1 MCVSLILKIGVVTLR
16 TRELASE
23 ASVAYSRC
31 LTSAGSCVGAGGSST
46 GMKMTMSL
54 AHIAVVDT
62 RARSAPLAAPFR
74 RLLEVG
80 LRWLAS

>member
-1 MCVSLILKIGVVTLR
+1 
-16 TRELASE
+16 
-23 ASVAYSRC
+23 
-31 LTSAGSCVGAGGSST
+31 
-46 GMKMTMSL
+46 MKMTMSL